1 MTWFILIGIIL
12 LCIGVVIGWKARTY
26 KDEFEHDIEKIFEE
40 ALRNN
45 E

>member
-1 MTWFILIGIIL
+1 MIWFILIGIIL

-26 KDEFEHDIEKIFEE
+26 KDEFDRDIEKAFEE
-40 ALRNN
+40 ALHNN